1 MRRKGIIFL
10 EIVHLILYKLLWF
23 ILSILGDEKT
33 EEPLPDF
40 KDMKIDDSYTGP
52 ALLDSGK

>member
-1 MRRKGIIFL
+1 M
-10 EIVHLILYKLLWF
+10 HLILYKLLWF
-23 ILSILGDEKT
+23 ILSLLGDEKT

-52 ALLDSGK
+52 ALLESGK

>member
-1 MRRKGIIFL
+1 MRRKGTIFL
-10 EIVHLILYKLLWF
+10 ETVHLILYKLLWV
-23 ILSILGDEKT
+23 ILSLLGDEKT

-52 ALLDSGK
+52 ALSESGK

>member
-1 MRRKGIIFL
+1 MRREGTIVL
-10 EIVHLILYKLLWF
+10 EIMHLILYKLLWV
-23 ILSILGDEKT
+23 ILSFLGDEKT

-52 ALLDSGK
+52 ALTESGK

>member
-1 MRRKGIIFL
+1 M
-10 EIVHLILYKLLWF
+10 HLILYKLLWV
-23 ILSILGDEKT
+23 ILSLLGDEKA

-52 ALLDSGK
+52 ALSESGK